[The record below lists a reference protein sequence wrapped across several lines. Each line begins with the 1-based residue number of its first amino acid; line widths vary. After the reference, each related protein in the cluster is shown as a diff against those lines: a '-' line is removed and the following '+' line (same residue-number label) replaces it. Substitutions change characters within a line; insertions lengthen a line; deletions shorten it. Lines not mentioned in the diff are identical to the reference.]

1 MKTGTIIRLIVFA
14 VIAVVLLCILLA
26 GIGLGKFLSIPI
38 FTGGSSAPI
47 VEATAFRPEDIDAL
61 QIDWV
66 AGNVYLTPADQEE
79 ITVTED
85 RHGSDDPM
93 VIRQNGSELIV
104 EFSEKNFIGSLSPKK
119 KDLHIAFPADW
130 RCEKLEIDAVSARV
144 EAQELTAGKV
154 TASTVSGNFFLENC
168 TADEMRLDSVSGN
181 LTLSGAVKELR
192 LSGVS
197 ARADVTVS
205 GAPQEIRADS
215 VSGSLNL
222 TLPADS
228 GFTLEKDTLSGSFST
243 DFVTTQSDG
252 KIISGEGACTIKFSG
267 LSADIHIR
275 QAQ

>member
-1 MKTGTIIRLIVFA
+1 MKTGTIVRLIVFA

-38 FTGGSSAPI
+38 FTRGSSAPI
-47 VEATAFRPEDIDAL
+47 VEASAFRPEDIDAL

-66 AGNVYLTPADQEE
+66 AGNVYLTPADQKE

-104 EFSEKNFIGSLSPKK
+104 EFSEKKFIGSLSPKK

-130 RCEKLEIDAVSARV
+130 HCEKLEIDAVSARV
-144 EAQELTAGKV
+144 EVQELTAGKV

-168 TADEMRLDSVSGN
+168 TADEMRL
-181 LTLSGAVKELR
+181 
-192 LSGVS
+192 
-197 ARADVTVS
+197 
-205 GAPQEIRADS
+205 DS

-243 DFVTTQSDG
+243 DFVTTQSGG
-252 KIISGEGACTIKFSG
+252 KIVSGDGACTIKFSG